1 MSGCQFDLFSRS
13 IESDV
18 DRLPAAIAEAL
29 AQSLGE
35 PALRHLLAHSTTA
48 SVRRFTLAATLI
60 CEAMTNW
67 DGTHKAAAQLA
78 RAAEFYR
85 NAFGELAGAAGL
97 VERSAFNPTHARR
110 LQREAFHRARD
121 RSGPG

>member
-1 MSGCQFDLFSRS
+1 MSGAQFDLFSRS

-18 DRLPAAIAEAL
+18 DRLPPAIADVL

-35 PALRHLLAHSTTA
+35 SALRHLLAHSTTA
-48 SVRRFTLAATLI
+48 SGRRFTLAAKLI
-60 CEAMTNW
+60 YEAMTNW
-67 DGTHKAAAQLA
+67 DGTHKTAAQLA
-78 RAAEFYR
+78 RAAEFYG

-97 VERSAFNPTHARR
+97 VEQAAFSAIDARR
-110 LQREAFHRARD
+110 LQRAAFHRARD